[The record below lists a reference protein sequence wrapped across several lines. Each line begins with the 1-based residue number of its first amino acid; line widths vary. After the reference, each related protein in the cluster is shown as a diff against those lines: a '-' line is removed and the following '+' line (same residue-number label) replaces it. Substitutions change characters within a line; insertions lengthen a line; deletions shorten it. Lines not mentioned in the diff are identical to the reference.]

1 MNYVNTNRINNF
13 IYMYNIQNTK
23 ENFKK
28 LEHVIE
34 KEVLLYTNKFY
45 IWSIIVELCKKI
57 RRE

>member
-1 MNYVNTNRINNF
+1 
-13 IYMYNIQNTK
+13 MYNIQNTE

-34 KEVLLYTNKFY
+34 KEILLYTNKFY